1 MTRISKA
8 WLDSQIEQE
17 LERGCCASAVH
28 DLAAL
33 MTVRDGLC
41 GTEKYDMHGK
51 ASSLRS
57 EGHLSKA
64 DALGWVGS
72 MKAADGTSGGKWKHI
87 SETAHL
93 ADQAGMSTDE
103 QKIIF
108 FAVINAMYSDYCMVA
123 RKHGVDTPSFYADM
137 ARAWILDEDANP
149 YKDELYY
156 KYIVHHE

>member
-1 MTRISKA
+1 MTKITKA

-17 LERGCCASAVH
+17 LERGCCANAVR

-33 MTVRDGLC
+33 MVVRDGLC
-41 GTEKYDMHGK
+41 GTEKYDMHTNGAGLHSETHLTK
-51 ASSLRS
+51 A
-57 EGHLSKA
+57 EA
-64 DALGWVGS
+64 MEWVAS
-72 MKAADGTSGGKWKHI
+72 MKAADGTHGGKWKHL
-87 SETAHL
+87 SETVPL
-93 ADQAGMSTDE
+93 ADQEGMSTEE

-108 FAVINAMYSDYCMVA
+108 HAVINAMYSDYCMVA

-156 KYIVHHE
+156 RHIVEK